1 MPYNITGRIP
11 PAVWWLVGIGV
22 LLISIALAINILASD
37 SVSVGVDG
45 IDVQSAPMEIPE
57 PPADNGGQQQIKN

>member
-22 LLISIALAINILASD
+22 LIISIALAINILASD

-45 IDVQSAPMEIPE
+45 IEVQTTPMEVPE
-57 PPADNGGQQQIKN
+57 PPSDNGSQQQIKN